1 MESGIVVKTRQ
12 IGRATL
18 YKLNLGNPI
27 AQELIRLDNKIIK
40 YFSEQIA
47 KEELEKKKKP
57 LAVPSPVGV

>member
-18 YKLNLGNPI
+18 YKLNLKNPI
-27 AQELIRLDNKIIK
+27 VQELIRLDNKIIK

-47 KEELEKKKKP
+47 KEELEKKKNP